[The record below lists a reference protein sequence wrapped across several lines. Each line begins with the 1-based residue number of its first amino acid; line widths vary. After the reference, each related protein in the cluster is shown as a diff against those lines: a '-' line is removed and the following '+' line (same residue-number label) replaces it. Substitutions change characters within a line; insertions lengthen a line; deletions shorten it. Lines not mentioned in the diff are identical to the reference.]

1 MEIKSI
7 LSQAYEKLDAKLSKI
22 EAIVSEI
29 KDTQQ
34 GKIAQEKGRMFTSME
49 VCAMLNI
56 SRRTLQRWRDK
67 HLISYVII
75 NGKCLFSYEEIQR
88 VLKTNLVSAGLTI
101 DDIFTKPQDN
111 E

>member
-1 MEIKSI
+1 MDVKSI
-7 LSQAYEKLDAKLSKI
+7 LSKAYENLDAKLLKI
-22 EAIVSEI
+22 EAIVTEI
-29 KDTQQ
+29 KDAQQ
-34 GKIAQEKGRMFTSME
+34 GKNTQEKGRMFTSSE
-49 VCAMLNI
+49 VCVMLKI

-101 DDIFTKPQDN
+101 DDILKKPQDH